1 MVPQDDTRGKRP
13 AILIVED
20 FRPIADILYEELN
33 SKGYQ
38 CFIVESAGDA
48 LVKLRTRPFDVVL
61 LDVKLPGKSGIDL
74 LKDIS
79 SVQPDASVIVI
90 SAVVDINTFD
100 EAFRR
105 RARDYII
112 KPFSLE
118 SVTFIVE
125 REMSY
130 QHMSEVWRREL
141 WRKPSRSK
149 LHDDTR
155 PTLGQFFKTGCNSTQ
170 YNI

>member
-1 MVPQDDTRGKRP
+1 MPRGKRP

-20 FRPIADILYEELN
+20 VRPIADILYEELD

-38 CFIVESAGDA
+38 CFIVESADDA
-48 LVKLRTRPFDVVL
+48 LVKLRARPFDLVL

-90 SAVVDINTFD
+90 SAVVDLATFD

-105 RARDYII
+105 RAQDYII

-118 SVTFIVE
+118 VVMFSVE
-125 REMSY
+125 RQLSY
-130 QHMSEVWRREL
+130 KHISEVWKREL
-141 WRKPSRSK
+141 RRKPLRSK
-149 LHDDTR
+149 LHGSTR
-155 PTLGQFFKTGCNSTQ
+155 PALGRSFQTGRDSTQ
-170 YNI
+170 HSA

>member
-1 MVPQDDTRGKRP
+1 MVPRGKRP

-20 FRPIADILYEELN
+20 VRPIADILYEELD
-33 SKGYQ
+33 SKSYQ
-38 CFIVESAGDA
+38 CFIVESADDA
-48 LVKLRTRPFDVVL
+48 LVKLRVRPFDLVL
-61 LDVKLPGKSGIDL
+61 LDLKLPGKSGIDL

-79 SVQPDASVIVI
+79 LVQPDASVIVI
-90 SAVVDINTFD
+90 SAVVDLATFD

-112 KPFSLE
+112 KPFSIE
-118 SVTFIVE
+118 AVMFSVE
-125 REMSY
+125 RELSY

-149 LHDDTR
+149 LHGSTR
-155 PTLGQFFKTGCNSTQ
+155 PALSQYFQTGHNSTQ
-170 YNI
+170 HSA

>member
-1 MVPQDDTRGKRP
+1 MPRGDTRGKRP

-20 FRPIADILYEELN
+20 VRPIADILYEELN

-48 LVKLRTRPFDVVL
+48 LVNLRVRPFDVVL
-61 LDVKLPGKSGIDL
+61 LDIKLPGKSGIDL

-90 SAVVDINTFD
+90 SAVVDFNTFD

-118 SVTFIVE
+118 TVMFIVE
-125 REMSY
+125 RELSY

-155 PTLGQFFKTGCNSTQ
+155 PALSPFFQTGRNSTQ
-170 YNI
+170 HSV